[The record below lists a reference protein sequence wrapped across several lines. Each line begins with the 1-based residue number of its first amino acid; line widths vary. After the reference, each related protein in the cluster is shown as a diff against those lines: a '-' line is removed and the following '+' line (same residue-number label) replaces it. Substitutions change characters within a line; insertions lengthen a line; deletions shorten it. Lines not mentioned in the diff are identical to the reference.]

1 MMNLKGIA
9 QFLDENAP
17 AFLATLGTCGN
28 PRVRPIQSPLLVGDK
43 IYFCTANTKGLFKHI
58 KNYNGIEFCSCA
70 KDGTFLR
77 LRANAIF
84 ESNLEVKKMMFE
96 KYPYL
101 VNLYENLQNPKFE
114 VFYLDHL
121 SARMQFMNG
130 EFKLF
135 KA

>member
-1 MMNLKGIA
+1 MDLKEIA
-9 QFLDENAP
+9 QSLDDNAP

-28 PRVRPIQSPLLVGDK
+28 LRVRPIQSPLLVRDK

-77 LRANAIF
+77 LRANAVF
-84 ESNLEVKKMMFE
+84 EPNLEVKKMMFE

-101 VNLYENLQNPKFE
+101 VNLYETPQNPKFE

>member
-1 MMNLKGIA
+1 MDLKEIA
-9 QFLDENAP
+9 QFLDDNAP

-58 KNYNGIEFCSCA
+58 KNYSGIEFCSCA

-77 LRANAIF
+77 LRANAVF
-84 ESNLEVKKMMFE
+84 EPNLEVKKMMFE

-101 VNLYENLQNPKFE
+101 VNLYETPQNPKFE

-121 SARMQFMNG
+121 SARMQFANG

>member
-1 MMNLKGIA
+1 MDLKEIA
-9 QFLDENAP
+9 QFLDDNAP

-28 PRVRPIQSPLLVGDK
+28 PRVRPMQSSLLVGDK
-43 IYFCTANTKGLFKHI
+43 IYFYTANTKGLFKHI

-77 LRANAIF
+77 LRANAVF
-84 ESNLEVKKMMFE
+84 EPNLEVKKMMFE

-101 VNLYENLQNPKFE
+101 VNLYETPQNPKFE
-114 VFYLDHL
+114 VFYLNHL

>member
-1 MMNLKGIA
+1 MDLKEIA
-9 QFLDENAP
+9 QFLDDNAP

-28 PRVRPIQSPLLVGDK
+28 PRVRPMQSPLLVGNK

-77 LRANAIF
+77 LRANAVF

-101 VNLYENLQNPKFE
+101 VNLYETPQNPKFE
-114 VFYLDHL
+114 VFYLDRL
-121 SARMQFMNG
+121 NARIQFMNG

-135 KA
+135 KT

>member
-1 MMNLKGIA
+1 MMDLKEIA
-9 QFLDENAP
+9 QFLDDNAP

-28 PRVRPIQSPLLVGDK
+28 PRVRPMQSPLLVGDR
-43 IYFCTANTKGLFKHI
+43 IYFGTTNNKGLFKHI

-77 LRANAIF
+77 LRANAVF
-84 ESNLEVKKMMFE
+84 EPNLEVKKIMFE
-96 KYPYL
+96 KYPHL
-101 VNLYENLQNPKFE
+101 VNLYETPQNPKFE

>member
-1 MMNLKGIA
+1 MDLKEIA

-28 PRVRPIQSPLLVGDK
+28 PRVRPIQSPLLVKDR

-58 KNYNGIEFCSCA
+58 QNYNGIEFCSCS
-70 KDGTFLR
+70 KEGTFLR
-77 LRANAIF
+77 LRANAVF

-101 VNLYENLQNPKFE
+101 ANLYENPENPKFE
-114 VFYLDHL
+114 VFYLDNL
-121 SARMQFMNG
+121 SARMQFNNG
-130 EFKLF
+130 EFKIF

>member
-1 MMNLKGIA
+1 MMDLKEIA
-9 QFLDENAP
+9 QFLDDNAP

-43 IYFCTANTKGLFKHI
+43 IYFFTANTKRLFKHI

-70 KDGTFLR
+70 KEGTFLR
-77 LRANAIF
+77 LRANAVF
-84 ESNLEVKKMMFE
+84 EPNLEVKKMMFK
-96 KYPYL
+96 KYPHL
-101 VNLYENLQNPKFE
+101 VNLYETPQNPKFE

>member
-1 MMNLKGIA
+1 MDLKEIA
-9 QFLDENAP
+9 QFLDDNAP

-28 PRVRPIQSPLLVGDK
+28 PRVRPIQSPLLVGDR
-43 IYFCTANTKGLFKHI
+43 IYFCTSNTKGLFKHI
-58 KNYNGIEFCSCA
+58 QNYNGIEFCSCS
-70 KDGTFLR
+70 KEGTFLR

-84 ESNLEVKKMMFE
+84 EPNLEVKRKMFE

-101 VNLYENLQNPKFE
+101 KNLYDTPENSKFE
-114 VFYLDHL
+114 VFYLDNL
-121 SARMQFMNG
+121 SARMQFNNG

>member
-1 MMNLKGIA
+1 MDLKEIA

-28 PRVRPIQSPLLVGDK
+28 PRVRPMQSPLLVGER

-58 KNYNGIEFCSCA
+58 KNHKGIEFCSCA

-84 ESNLEVKKMMFE
+84 EPNLEVKKMMFE

-101 VNLYENLQNPKFE
+101 KQLYESPENSQFE
-114 VFYLDHL
+114 VFYLDDL

-130 EFKLF
+130 EFRLF
-135 KA
+135 KI

>member
-1 MMNLKGIA
+1 MVLN
-9 QFLDENAP
+9 F
-17 AFLATLGTCGN
+17 
-28 PRVRPIQSPLLVGDK
+28 VLVQK
-43 IYFCTANTKGLFKHI
+43 MGL
-58 KNYNGIEFCSCA
+58 
-70 KDGTFLR
+70 FLR
-77 LRANAIF
+77 LRANAVF
-84 ESNLEVKKMMFE
+84 ELNLEVKKMMFE

-101 VNLYENLQNPKFE
+101 VNLYGTPQNPKFE

>member
-1 MMNLKGIA
+1 MMDLKEIA
-9 QFLDENAP
+9 QFLDDNAP

-28 PRVRPIQSPLLVGDK
+28 PRVRPMQSPLLVGDK

-77 LRANAIF
+77 LRANAVF
-84 ESNLEVKKMMFE
+84 EPNLEVKKMMFE

-101 VNLYENLQNPKFE
+101 TNLYETPQNPKFE

>member
-1 MMNLKGIA
+1 MMDLKEIA
-9 QFLDENAP
+9 QFLDDNAP

-28 PRVRPIQSPLLVGDK
+28 PRVRPIQSLLLVGDK
-43 IYFCTANTKGLFKHI
+43 IYFFTANTKELFKHI

-77 LRANAIF
+77 LRANAVF
-84 ESNLEVKKMMFE
+84 EPNLEVKKMMFK
-96 KYPYL
+96 KYPHL
-101 VNLYENLQNPKFE
+101 VNLYETPQNPKFE

>member
-1 MMNLKGIA
+1 MDLKEIA
-9 QFLDENAP
+9 QFLDDNAP

-28 PRVRPIQSPLLVGDK
+28 PRVRPIQSPLLVRDK
-43 IYFCTANTKGLFKHI
+43 IYFCIANTKGLFKHI

-77 LRANAIF
+77 LRANAVF
-84 ESNLEVKKMMFE
+84 EANLEVKKMMFE

-101 VNLYENLQNPKFE
+101 VNLYETPQNPKFE
-114 VFYLDHL
+114 VFYLDYL

>member
-1 MMNLKGIA
+1 M
-9 QFLDENAP
+9 FLCKRWD
-17 AFLATLGTCGN
+17 F
-28 PRVRPIQSPLLVGDK
+28 
-43 IYFCTANTKGLFKHI
+43 
-58 KNYNGIEFCSCA
+58 
-70 KDGTFLR
+70 FLR
-77 LRANAIF
+77 LRANAVF
-84 ESNLEVKKMMFE
+84 EPNLEVKKMMFK

-101 VNLYENLQNPKFE
+101 VNLYETPQNPKFE

>member
-1 MMNLKGIA
+1 MMDLKEIA
-9 QFLDENAP
+9 QFLDDNAP

-28 PRVRPIQSPLLVGDK
+28 PRVRPMQSPLLVGNK

-77 LRANAIF
+77 LRANAVF

-101 VNLYENLQNPKFE
+101 VNLYETPQNPKFE
-114 VFYLDHL
+114 VFYLDRL
-121 SARMQFMNG
+121 NARIQFMNG

-135 KA
+135 KT

>member
-1 MMNLKGIA
+1 MMDLKEIA
-9 QFLDENAP
+9 QFLDDNAP

-43 IYFCTANTKGLFKHI
+43 IYFFTANTKELFKHI

-70 KDGTFLR
+70 KDETFLR
-77 LRANAIF
+77 LRANAVF
-84 ESNLEVKKMMFE
+84 EPNLEVKKMMFK
-96 KYPYL
+96 KYPHL
-101 VNLYENLQNPKFE
+101 VNLYETPQNPKFE

>member
-1 MMNLKGIA
+1 MDLKEIA
-9 QFLDENAP
+9 QFLDDNAP

-43 IYFCTANTKGLFKHI
+43 IYFFTANTKELFKHI

-77 LRANAIF
+77 LRANAVF
-84 ESNLEVKKMMFE
+84 EPNLEVKKMMFE
-96 KYPYL
+96 KYPHL
-101 VNLYENLQNPKFE
+101 VNLYETPQNPKFE